1 MIVDYIDNLE
11 EYKTHRFYHYL
22 KQIQQTNWQDLSDG
36 KVVLNND
43 DYYGVNTINTKDKSL
58 GFWESHK
65 KYVDIHYIIE
75 GQEII
80 GYENINN
87 LLINKSYDEQKD
99 LITYFGELANPIL
112 MKKGMFIILTQQD
125 AHMPNISHNST
136 PNLLKKVV
144 YKVV

>member
-1 MIVDYIDNLE
+1 MIIDYIDNVE
-11 EYKTHRFYHYL
+11 EYKTHRFYQYL
-22 KQIQQTNWQDLSDG
+22 KQIQQTNWQDLADG
-36 KVVLNND
+36 KTQLEND
-43 DYYGVNTINTKDKSL
+43 DYYGISTLQTKDKSL

-80 GYENINN
+80 GYENIRN
-87 LLINKSYDEQKD
+87 LMVDKPYNQEKD
-99 LITYFGELANPIL
+99 LITYLGELANPIV

-125 AHMPNISHNST
+125 GHMPNISHNAT
-136 PNLLKKVV
+136 PSLLKKVV